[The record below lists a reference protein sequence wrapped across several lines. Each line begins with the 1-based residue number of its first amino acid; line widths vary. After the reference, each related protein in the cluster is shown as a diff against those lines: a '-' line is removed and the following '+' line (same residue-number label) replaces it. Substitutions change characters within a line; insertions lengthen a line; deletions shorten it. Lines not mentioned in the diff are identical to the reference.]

1 MVPLVSINGL
11 KHSMVFQDIKLFCSY
26 SGGKGRK
33 KNPQLEWNIRYVQ
46 TYMILKNNM
55 WKMLWSPQMKELW
68 DEIGLSQQY
77 QFTSST
83 TMYLDNVPVS
93 LTSTILKAF
102 NTDYYTVNK
111 SFSCENSEKVD
122 YMYITAENGS
132 DK

>member
-1 MVPLVSINGL
+1 
-11 KHSMVFQDIKLFCSY
+11 
-26 SGGKGRK
+26 
-33 KNPQLEWNIRYVQ
+33 
-46 TYMILKNNM
+46 
-55 WKMLWSPQMKELW
+55 MLWSPQMKELGG
-68 DEIGLSQQY
+68 EIGLSQQY
-77 QFTSST
+77 QFASST

-102 NTDYYTVNK
+102 NTDYCTVHK